1 MALMLLFV
9 CLLLAAESRKARAE
23 ELRRRRASQQHKYLL
38 PKEPQAGKH
47 VGVSTKQTG
56 SPQDR
61 TGTAL
66 PSCWRR
72 DLPPPKPAPLC
83 RGPARARGCCWVL
96 VFVGPS
102 PS

>member
-23 ELRRRRASQQHKYLL
+23 ELRGHRASQQHKFLL

-56 SPQDR
+56 IPQDR
-61 TGTAL
+61 TGTA
-66 PSCWRR
+66 
-72 DLPPPKPAPLC
+72 PPPKPAPLC
-83 RGPARARGCCWVL
+83 RGPAWARGCCWVL
-96 VFVGPS
+96 VFVGLS